1 MLSTRIQGIPCQV
14 KAMYIFVQKP
24 LGPNCDSD
32 WDCYGYSEVDFEV
45 YDRKGYPADWLQRK
59 MTDKDEERIVEQ
71 LLEEY
76 YDARD

>member
-1 MLSTRIQGIPCQV
+1 MLSTRIQGIPCRVQ
-14 KAMYIFVQKP
+14 ATRIFVQKP

-32 WDCYGYSEVDFEV
+32 WDCYGYSEVDFDV

-76 YDARD
+76 HDHS

>member
-14 KAMYIFVQKP
+14 QATRIFVQKP

-32 WDCYGYSEVDFEV
+32 WDCYGYSEVDFDV

-71 LLEEY
+71 LLEEHH
-76 YDARD
+76 DHS